1 MPHNIVNFA
10 MKWVR
15 QAWAVEPFGFNNTLP
30 YLLSPDFSTNC
41 ARIYRLLT
49 VSELLQSNTS
59 LGWMQRRNDVFHM
72 AGESPQQAGAGAT
85 SAGGSRCRG
94 HHFLQGKKKKPWEDF
109 FRVFKSYF
117 FLQEMCQSPALP
129 VTLRGAGAACHWV
142 CRPCLPACCPQQSIV
157 SPQTLFGAVN
167 GADGIAQGL
176 EATISLSSFL
186 HCQRLLQRQTSSC
199 EMQL

>member
-1 MPHNIVNFA
+1 MNYYRVT
-10 MKWVR
+10 
-15 QAWAVEPFGFNNTLP
+15 QAWVE
-30 YLLSPDFSTNC
+30 
-41 ARIYRLLT
+41 
-49 VSELLQSNTS
+49 
-59 LGWMQRRNDVFHM
+59 
-72 AGESPQQAGAGAT
+72 
-85 SAGGSRCRG
+85 CRG
-94 HHFLQGKKKKPWEDF
+94 GMMSFIWPGKAHNRLGLGLHPQVAPAAGDTISFKARKKSLEKTF
-109 FRVFKSYF
+109 SGCLNHNF

-129 VTLRGAGAACHWV
+129 VTLRGAGAAWHWV

-157 SPQTLFGAVN
+157 SPQTLFGAVD

>member
-49 VSELLQSNTS
+49 VSELLQSNTN

-72 AGESPQQAGAGAT
+72 AGESPQQAGAAAT

-94 HHFLQGKKKKPWEDF
+94 HHFLQGKKKKSHEKTF
-109 FRVFKSYF
+109 SGCLNHIFSYRRCARA
-117 FLQEMCQSPALP
+117 QHCQSHCGELELCGTGYAGRACLLAARSNPPSLP
-129 VTLRGAGAACHWV
+129 KPYLG
-142 CRPCLPACCPQQSIV
+142 Q
-157 SPQTLFGAVN
+157 
-167 GADGIAQGL
+167 
-176 EATISLSSFL
+176 
-186 HCQRLLQRQTSSC
+186 
-199 EMQL
+199 